1 MMIFY
6 WVFPFTI
13 IATSYCCILFSP
25 SWSVLPY
32 VWVLII
38 VPILDLITPKLNKSE
53 IYLQNTLG
61 HNISLI
67 AVVPAMHFLVF
78 LSLLIINYNE
88 ITILGALAIGLGTG
102 VSGGAVGITSAHE
115 LIHRRSKFMRG
126 LGVSLLASC
135 LYSHFRI
142 EHIYGHHLHVAT
154 KKAPATARKGESYY
168 AFLIRCVIMGLI
180 SSWKI
185 ERKMLISKN
194 LPVFGLK
201 NRMIHYFIFHILL
214 LVFCYYF
221 SGIKGLI
228 FIFAHSTISV
238 VLLELVD
245 YIQHYGL
252 ERKETKDKK
261 AEPYN
266 HSHSWNSRHSIAD
279 WSTFNLGLHS
289 EHHTIAS
296 KPYPLLTQD
305 EKIREMPANY
315 PVMIIMALIPPIWFK
330 VIDPKL

>member
-1 MMIFY
+1 MIFY

-13 IATSYCCILFSP
+13 IATSYCCVLLSP

-38 VPILDLITPKLNKSE
+38 VPILDLITPKLNKPENLLHNS
-53 IYLQNTLG
+53 LG

-67 AVVPAMHFLVF
+67 AVVPAMYLLAF
-78 LSLLIINYNE
+78 LSLFLIDNNE
-88 ITILGALAIGLGTG
+88 TTLLGALAIGLGTG
-102 VSGGAVGITSAHE
+102 VSGGAVGITTAHE
-115 LIHRRSKFMRG
+115 LIHRRSKYMRG
-126 LGVSLLASC
+126 LGISLLVLS
-135 LYSHFRI
+135 LYGHFRI
-142 EHIYGHHLHVAT
+142 EHIYGHHIHVAT
-154 KKAPATARKGESYY
+154 KDDPATARKGENYY
-168 AFLIRCVIMGLI
+168 SFLIRCVIMGLI

-185 ERKMLISKN
+185 ESKMLISKN
-194 LPVFGLK
+194 LPVFSLK
-201 NRMIHYFIFHILL
+201 NRMIHYIILHILL
-214 LVFCYYF
+214 LIVCYF
-221 SGIKGLI
+221 LAGIKGLI
-228 FIFAHSTISV
+228 FIFAYSTISV

-252 ERKETKDKK
+252 ERKATNDQKV
-261 AEPYN
+261 EPYN

-289 EHHTIAS
+289 EHHTIAN

-305 EKIREMPANY
+305 EKVREMPANY
-315 PVMIIMALIPPIWFK
+315 PVMIIMALIPPIWFR